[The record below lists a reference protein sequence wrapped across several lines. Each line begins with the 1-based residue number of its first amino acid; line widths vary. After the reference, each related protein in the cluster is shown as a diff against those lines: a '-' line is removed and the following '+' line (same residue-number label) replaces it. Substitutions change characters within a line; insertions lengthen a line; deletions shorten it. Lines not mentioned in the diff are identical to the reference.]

1 MVAKTSPST
10 STASGASLLAS
21 FLLLHSVLPRIRS
34 LSMENTENAVRC
46 LDFLAARRASSV
58 EKRMLPVLSSLTP
71 EMINGAQAD

>member
-1 MVAKTSPST
+1 MKVVAKTSPST

-46 LDFLAARRASSV
+46 LDFLAARRAPRSAC
-58 EKRMLPVLSSLTP
+58 SLCSP
-71 EMINGAQAD
+71 PSLQK